1 MVDLGTLGG
10 AESWGQDAAAFVSTR
25 YVAGYSLVRV
35 PDPNVGGVNRPN
47 PSSSWYVYHAFR
59 WSPQQ
64 GMIDL
69 GAAGGLH
76 SFGFGVNEFGD
87 VVGQIVNLDQED
99 RAFFWTEQGGFI
111 NLGTLGGNGSFAFS
125 VNTCGN
131 TVGGSRTTSGL
142 IHAVLWTQRCRH

>member
-1 MVDLGTLGG
+1 
-10 AESWGQDAAAFVSTR
+10 
-25 YVAGYSLVRV
+25 
-35 PDPNVGGVNRPN
+35 
-47 PSSSWYVYHAFR
+47 
-59 WSPQQ
+59 
-64 GMIDL
+64 MIDL

-142 IHAVLWTQRCRH
+142 IHAALWTQRCRH